1 MNEHPVLVSIVVA
14 VAVAAATVWLATE
27 AGVPTE
33 TAVPVII
40 VALLALRSAARRR
53 TMKRAL
59 ARAPRRSRD
68 SEGDAHVPQS

>member
-53 TMKRAL
+53 TI
-59 ARAPRRSRD
+59 D
-68 SEGDAHVPQS
+68 